1 MREIEMR
8 IKTYTKYIYIYNIHI
23 YNMNRKMSYSEPFFF
38 LKREH
43 RVVNI
48 YDKCLHVNSYFTI
61 ITNAFSRDS

>member
-8 IKTYTKYIYIYNIHI
+8 IKTYKIYIYIYNIHI
-23 YNMNRKMSYSEPFFF
+23 YNMNRKNCLILNHFF

-48 YDKCLHVNSYFTI
+48 CDKCLHVNSHFTI

>member
-8 IKTYTKYIYIYNIHI
+8 IKTYITIYIYNIHI
-23 YNMNRKMSYSEPFFF
+23 YNMNRKNCLILNHFF

-48 YDKCLHVNSYFTI
+48 CDKCLHVNSHFTI

>member
-8 IKTYTKYIYIYNIHI
+8 IKTYTIYIYNIHI
-23 YNMNRKMSYSEPFFF
+23 YNMNRKNCLILNHFL

-43 RVVNI
+43 QVVNI
-48 YDKCLHVNSYFTI
+48 HDKCLHVNSHFTI

>member
-8 IKTYTKYIYIYNIHI
+8 IKTYTKYIYIQYTYIQYEQKKCLILNL
-23 YNMNRKMSYSEPFFF
+23 FF

>member
-8 IKTYTKYIYIYNIHI
+8 IKTYKIYIYIQYTYIQYEQKYCLILNH
-23 YNMNRKMSYSEPFFF
+23 FF

-48 YDKCLHVNSYFTI
+48 CDKCLHVNSHFTI